1 MPQYEEPS
9 TGDEEDENFSI
20 VITLISK
27 PAATVIICVQPT
39 YSGYIGQ
46 MVLDYKR
53 LKKGKGA

>member
-9 TGDEEDENFSI
+9 TGGEEDENFTI

-39 YSGYIGQ
+39 YNSGYIGQ
-46 MVLDYKR
+46 MVHDYKS
-53 LKKGKGA
+53 L